1 MRVVTAWIEKF
12 IAKYKLAKKVVDE
25 DVFNNPPTASVVLTE
40 GNKEFESKQPQRNYD
55 SPAFNELRKIESE
68 FVKAM
73 KRLDKKLEK
82 LIREAGK

>member
-1 MRVVTAWIEKF
+1 MSEIEAWGQRIELKFKLAQRVVDA
-12 IAKYKLAKKVVDE
+12 
-25 DVFNNPPTASVVLTE
+25 DVYDNPPTSSTVRTE